1 MTNTN
6 TDVPSSPATAELPTT
21 SPPAPAPALRWK
33 RLIALDFDDTIVAQN
48 TDLVARDL
56 LDPAAITDDHRR
68 LYTTN
73 GWTDYM
79 QAIFC
84 TLHEHRFDAA
94 AIRRAVRDIPEV
106 PGMVALVAT
115 LVQQHDFDAIIVSD
129 ANGEFIQQWSEA
141 NGLAEHV
148 LRVFTNPAAFDAG
161 GVLRIRP
168 HHHQTECALSTANL
182 CKGRVIEEFLRERH
196 TDAVQPVAYG
206 QVFYVGDGRN
216 DVCPTLRLSRVDWG
230 CARRGYRLEKELLGR
245 RAKGGDEAAA
255 LQCGLISWTEG
266 VELLAAIRERVAA
279 TNGAALEWYG
289 GAEMETRKQAVG
301 GMDFA
306 KANGEE

>member
-1 MTNTN
+1 MTNT
-6 TDVPSSPATAELPTT
+6 TPDVPSTAATAQPPPTAAS
-21 SPPAPAPALRWK
+21 SPPALRWK

-94 AIRRAVRDIPEV
+94 AIRRAVRAIPEV
-106 PGMVALVAT
+106 PAMVALVAT
-115 LVQQHDFDAIIVSD
+115 LVQQHDFDAIIISD

-148 LRVFTNPAAFDAG
+148 LRVFTNPATFDAA

-168 HHHQTECALSTANL
+168 YHHQTECALSTANL
-182 CKGRVIEEFLRERH
+182 CKGRVLEEFLRERQ

-245 RAKGGDEAAA
+245 RSKGGAEAAV

-266 VELLAAIRERVAA
+266 AELLAAIKERVAA
-279 TNGAALEWYG
+279 TDGAALEWYG
-289 GAEMETRKQAVG
+289 GAAMETRKQAVG
-301 GMDFA
+301 GVEFA
-306 KANGEE
+306 KANGEK